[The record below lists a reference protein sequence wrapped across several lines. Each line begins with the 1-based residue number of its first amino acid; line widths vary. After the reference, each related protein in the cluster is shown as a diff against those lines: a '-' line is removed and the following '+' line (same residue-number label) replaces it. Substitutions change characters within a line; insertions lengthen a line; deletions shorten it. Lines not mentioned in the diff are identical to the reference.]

1 MDLLA
6 NPRFKC
12 SASIFKVWV
21 MNVMDSEKSITLITG
36 PSVNLGLYFF
46 ARPFLSHRSEHLD
59 FGKPWTVLKYQ
70 TLRERNS
77 FFSL

>member
-1 MDLLA
+1 MNLLA
-6 NPRFKC
+6 NPLFKC

-21 MNVMDSEKSITLITG
+21 MNVMDSEKLITG
-36 PSVNLGLYFF
+36 PSVNSGLYFF
-46 ARPFLSHRSEHLD
+46 ACHSSEHLD